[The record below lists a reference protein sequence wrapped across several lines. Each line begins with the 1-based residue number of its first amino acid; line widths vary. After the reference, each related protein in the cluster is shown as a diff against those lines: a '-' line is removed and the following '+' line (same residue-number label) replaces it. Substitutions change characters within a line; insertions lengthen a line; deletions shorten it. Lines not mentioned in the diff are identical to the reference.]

1 MPLIRVKLIEGAVS
15 PDKKRQLITEL
26 TNSFVAVIG
35 EDIRPITW
43 VILEEVKN
51 GDWGMAGEPCVI
63 EASQVESS
71 GPKIEQNTVP

>member
-1 MPLIRVKLIEGAVS
+1 MPLIRVKLIEGGVS
-15 PDKKRQLITEL
+15 PAKKRELIGRL
-26 TNSFVAVIG
+26 TDAFVSVIG

-63 EASQVESS
+63 ETHDDADKQE
-71 GPKIEQNTVP
+71 

>member
-1 MPLIRVKLIEGAVS
+1 MPLIHVKLIEGAV
-15 PDKKRQLITEL
+15 PPEKKRQLITEL

-63 EASQVESS
+63 EKPA
-71 GPKIEQNTVP
+71 KD

>member
-1 MPLIRVKLIEGAVS
+1 MPLIRVKLIEGAVT
-15 PDKKRQLITEL
+15 PEKKRQLITEL
-26 TNSFVAVIG
+26 TNSFVSVIG

-63 EASQVESS
+63 EQPAENRDLPQ
-71 GPKIEQNTVP
+71 

>member
-1 MPLIRVKLIEGAVS
+1 MPLIRVKLIEGAVT
-15 PDKKRQLITEL
+15 PEKKRQLITEL
-26 TNSFVAVIG
+26 TNSFVSVIG

-63 EASQVESS
+63 EQPAEKRDM
-71 GPKIEQNTVP
+71 PP

>member
-1 MPLIRVKLIEGAVS
+1 MPLIRVKLIEGVV
-15 PDKKRQLITEL
+15 PPEKKRKLIAEL
-26 TNSFVAVIG
+26 TNSFVSVIG

-63 EASQVESS
+63 EQPAKNLERPQ
-71 GPKIEQNTVP
+71 

>member
-15 PDKKRQLITEL
+15 PAKKRQLITES
-26 TNSFVAVIG
+26 TNSFVSVIG

-63 EASQVESS
+63 KASQVEPSE
-71 GPKIEQNTVP
+71 PKSEKTTVP

>member
-1 MPLIRVKLIEGAVS
+1 MPLIRVKLIEGAVT
-15 PDKKRQLITEL
+15 PEKKRQLITEL
-26 TNSFVAVIG
+26 TNSFVSIIG

-63 EASQVESS
+63 EQPAENRDL
-71 GPKIEQNTVP
+71 P